1 MVGRRATYTVNY
13 VNAEEIKMTI
23 RALAILPLLFAPLLA
38 AQTVDELLDQAGQ
51 VAVADHESWI
61 KLRDKLTAKG
71 EDAVP
76 QLTAAAK
83 PENWTEAG
91 WVRAMAAE
99 TARLRILHAETAAI
113 IDNPPGIDPANYG
126 KMRKPMPG
134 CVQEIAHPG
143 KEFVPL
149 LLERWYWTLDAKPF
163 SKGEAGTAERNAL
176 AHALLY
182 VPGFHADTRARFAM
196 LAALKDK
203 SLPDQWRHDAAVS
216 YAQTGGVDAIAELC
230 ALIDDTTS
238 PKAVRE
244 ACCHA
249 LGRIADDKAFD
260 AMEARLGNEALN
272 ADEGFVKALLLGVGT
287 LGSRGGWQARGAM
300 VKEQGERIREK
311 CARLLV
317 IQLEAHPQHREHI
330 SQQLQVVAYDESL
343 DWVRQLAKEGKTE
356 QAKQAAQAVIDSL
369 ALAISRYK

>member
-1 MVGRRATYTVNY
+1 MNS
-13 VNAEEIKMTI
+13 VNAEETKMMI

-51 VAVADHESWI
+51 VAAADHESWI

-76 QLTAAAK
+76 ALAAASGADQ
-83 PENWTEAG
+83 WTENG

-99 TARLRILHAETAAI
+99 AVRLRILHPEPVVT
-113 IDNPPGIDPANYG
+113 IDSPPGINPEVYG
-126 KMRKPMPG
+126 KFRKPAPA
-134 CVQEIAHPG
+134 CVREISDLN

-149 LLERWYWTLDAKPF
+149 LLERWFWTLDAKPF

-203 SLPDQWRHDAAVS
+203 SLPDRWRHDAAVS

-230 ALIDDTTS
+230 AIIDDTTS

-249 LGRIADDKAFD
+249 LGRVADDKAFD
-260 AMEARLGNEALN
+260 AMESRLNNEALN
-272 ADEGFVKALLLGVGT
+272 ADEGFVTALLLGVGT

-317 IQLEAHPQHREHI
+317 IQLETHPQHREHI

-343 DWVRQLAKEGKTE
+343 DWVKQLAKEGKTE
-356 QAKQAAQAVIDSL
+356 QAKQAAQAVIDPL
-369 ALAISRYK
+369 ALALSRYK